1 MYSKNISEQ
10 IYNVYTTARQS
21 GFTINVLSDYD
32 QKMDRFAFLM
42 VH

>member
-1 MYSKNISEQ
+1 MGLNAEKRKTLDVIIQEKG
-10 IYNVYTTARQS
+10 YT
-21 GFTINVLSDYD
+21 DYD